1 MKSQLDAK
9 DGIIEELKTSTVG
22 ALEQTLNELRVELR
36 DANCRTEGF
45 QKELNQTLVQL
56 QETREQLK
64 KMTVDKHA
72 LEQE

>member
-9 DGIIEELKTSTVG
+9 DGVIEELKTSTVG
-22 ALEQTLNELRVELR
+22 ALEQTLNELKVELQ